1 MSQSS
6 SSNSSNSRPHPHQRY
21 KRHIQSN
28 TITFTPNRRRRNP
41 NPSSLHRKSILNNNN
56 NNTSPRRQV
65 LTIRRNPHNHNHNH
79 HNPPNNI
86 LGPPPIPSHSH
97 LPLPNSTYPRTRNSK
112 PKHRPPNTN
121 PTKRIMTNFQA
132 TGVISILPDTNQ
144 TIMTVSDDTFRKLM
158 HEQSDSIRQRN
169 KKKKNYTKKLSF
181 HTRSAHKKYNN
192 RRVIIHKYNRHNN
205 RNNNNRNNNR
215 KRKRNEITPMGPQ
228 PPPEMISKSKTKTQG
243 KMHDDI
249 PPRDMIMNLPN
260 QMMLHFENDSEFEI
274 DADINYEIGK
284 LNYAA
289 DIAGSDI
296 DIDDGIEEGEISEGE
311 IIEDGQVG
319 TDKKKRKLNDI
330 DDVYWKEV
338 NNSDSGNECKSNK
351 DIREQ
356 KSNAVKLK
364 DNNDNN
370 DNDNDVVIGVGVNK
384 NSLVPYTP
392 SSDEEDKVKNGT
404 GGNDGG
410 SVCLS
415 EVSVPSA
422 K

>member
-1 MSQSS
+1 
-6 SSNSSNSRPHPHQRY
+6 
-21 KRHIQSN
+21 
-28 TITFTPNRRRRNP
+28 
-41 NPSSLHRKSILNNNN
+41 
-56 NNTSPRRQV
+56 
-65 LTIRRNPHNHNHNH
+65 
-79 HNPPNNI
+79 
-86 LGPPPIPSHSH
+86 
-97 LPLPNSTYPRTRNSK
+97 
-112 PKHRPPNTN
+112 
-121 PTKRIMTNFQA
+121 
-132 TGVISILPDTNQ
+132 
-144 TIMTVSDDTFRKLM
+144 
-158 HEQSDSIRQRN
+158 
-169 KKKKNYTKKLSF
+169 
-181 HTRSAHKKYNN
+181 
-192 RRVIIHKYNRHNN
+192 
-205 RNNNNRNNNR
+205 
-215 KRKRNEITPMGPQ
+215 MGPQ

-422 K
+422 KGSDNNVEDVVESKTNKDIEVKSNKDSVDMEVLDREKNVKVVDESGGNKESKYDKYFGKSSSSSGRSGDRRGSRGDKYGRDRDSEYKKKGDRYHRDKYRDKDRYDRSDRYKKYEDKKRDYEKKNKDNKVDRDNDR